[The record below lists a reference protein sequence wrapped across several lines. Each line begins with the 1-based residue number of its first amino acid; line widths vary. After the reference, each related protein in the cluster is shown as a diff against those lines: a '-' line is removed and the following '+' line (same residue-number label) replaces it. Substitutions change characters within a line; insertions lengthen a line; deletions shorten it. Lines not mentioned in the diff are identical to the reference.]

1 MQTINSNDSSRKSS
15 SKRKQS
21 LSVCFAL
28 LSATTSTV
36 NGFSAVRASAQTSR
50 LQLRNDAV
58 PVIRTATELYYQTGN
73 SNTQDEQATANHG
86 VGTWFNDFLKPRAE
100 KDDFEKYAD
109 FLGSRYSRLHF
120 EDVCS
125 TKMTGQLGLN
135 DVHSKHKAKQGIV
148 AFNFKEAS
156 TILDTKAT
164 AMVPTAKKV
173 SQVMFQAQTAN
184 MPTSL
189 PASLG
194 NGLAVASS
202 ALLKQLQAARTLVK
216 LVVERIQM
224 ALSKAFGFALSPV
237 SRDTARR
244 VQTTASLAM
253 ACALLM
259 YKPLKGVAL
268 AVVTMAR
275 EA

>member
-21 LSVCFAL
+21 LSVCIAL

-36 NGFSAVRASAQTSR
+36 DGFGAVRISAQGSHH
-50 LQLRNDAV
+50 QLRKDV
-58 PVIRTATELYYQTGN
+58 IPVILTTTELYYQTDN
-73 SNTQDEQATANHG
+73 SNTQDEQAAASHG
-86 VGTWFNDFLKPRAE
+86 VGTWFNGFLKPRAK
-100 KDDFEKYAD
+100 KDDFEKYTE

-120 EDVCS
+120 EDVLS
-125 TKMTGQLGLN
+125 TKTTYQLGLN
-135 DVHSKHKAKQGIV
+135 DVHSKHKAKQGIMT
-148 AFNFKEAS
+148 FNFKEAS

-164 AMVPTAKKV
+164 AKKV
-173 SQVMFQAQTAN
+173 SQVMFRAQTAN

-202 ALLKQLQAARTLVK
+202 ALLKQLQAVRTLVK

-224 ALSKAFGFALSPV
+224 ALAKAFGLALSPV

-259 YKPLKGVAL
+259 YKPFKGVAL

>member
-15 SKRKQS
+15 RKRKHS

-36 NGFSAVRASAQTSR
+36 NGFSAVRASAQASR
-50 LQLRNDAV
+50 QQLRNDVV
-58 PVIRTATELYYQTGN
+58 PVIRTATELYYQMGN

-109 FLGSRYSRLHF
+109 FLGSRYSRL
-120 EDVCS
+120 
-125 TKMTGQLGLN
+125 GLN
-135 DVHSKHKAKQGIV
+135 DVHSKHTAKQGIM

-156 TILDTKAT
+156 TILDTKST
-164 AMVPTAKKV
+164 AAVPTAKKV
-173 SQVMFQAQTAN
+173 SQVMLRAQTVN

-216 LVVERIQM
+216 LVMERIRM
-224 ALSKAFGFALSPV
+224 ALCKAFGFALSPA

-259 YKPLKGVAL
+259 CNPLKGVAL